1 MKKIGEVIL
10 NIDKETKT
18 TQRYTIDDPTAAIST
33 IYIRKTALKGF
44 KPVPEKVK
52 ITIEA
57 V

>member
-18 TQRYTIDDPTAAIST
+18 TQRYTIDDPTAPVST
-33 IYIRKTALKGF
+33 IYVRKTALKGS
-44 KPVPEKVK
+44 KTVPKKIKV
-52 ITIEA
+52 TIEA

>member
-10 NIDKETKT
+10 DIDKETKT
-18 TQRYTIDDPTAAIST
+18 TQRYIIDDPTAPIST
-33 IYIRKTALKGF
+33 IYIRKIALKGL

-52 ITIEA
+52 ITIQA